1 LGFVHLVAAGSDR
14 ELDQFGLGGPV
25 EEHGSELGR
34 ELDRLGLGGVVEEEG
49 FGLDQVLEQVL
60 DWELGGSELLAML
73 GVEFGLLCRDLDHL
87 LMAMGN
93 LGGLGVGIDMLNIL
107 VGRRAFHDHGRE

>member
-1 LGFVHLVAAGSDR
+1 VHLVAAGSDR

-25 EEHGSELGR
+25 EEHGSELDR

-49 FGLDQVLEQVL
+49 FGLDQVL

-73 GVEFGLLCRDLDHL
+73 GVELGLLCRDLDHL
-87 LMAMGN
+87 LMAIGN
-93 LGGLGVGIDMLNIL
+93 LCGLGVGIDMLNIL